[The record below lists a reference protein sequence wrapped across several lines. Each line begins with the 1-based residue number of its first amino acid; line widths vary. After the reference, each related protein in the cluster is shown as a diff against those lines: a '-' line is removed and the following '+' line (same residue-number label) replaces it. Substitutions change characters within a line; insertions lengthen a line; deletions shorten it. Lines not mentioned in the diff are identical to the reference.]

1 MLMPASQPTW
11 STSPCGQM
19 AMEEKL
25 ASLRKQEVG
34 ALRHAMSSWSFWLVG
49 GHLWPVGTDV

>member
-1 MLMPASQPTW
+1 MVHPSL
-11 STSPCGQM
+11 QM

-34 ALRHAMSSWSFWLVG
+34 ALRHAMFSWSFWLVG
-49 GHLWPVGTDV
+49 GHLWPGLMFKKGRL